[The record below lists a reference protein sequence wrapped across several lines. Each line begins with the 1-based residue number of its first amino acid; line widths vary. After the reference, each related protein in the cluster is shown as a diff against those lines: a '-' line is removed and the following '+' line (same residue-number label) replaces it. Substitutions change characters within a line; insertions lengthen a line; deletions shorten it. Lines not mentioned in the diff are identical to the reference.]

1 MTLPTGGQALV
12 GQLALEGVEQI
23 FGIPGVQL
31 DWAVDALAD
40 ARDRIALRV
49 PRHEQAT
56 SYMADGYART
66 CARTGV
72 CMVVP
77 GPGVLNALSGLATAY
92 ACSSPV
98 VCIAGQIN
106 SAARGRGWGMLH
118 ELPNQSL
125 TLGTVTKWSGLAREP
140 GDIPVLVREA
150 FHRAHSGRRGP
161 VAVEIPP
168 DVLQARGTAP
178 LIEPRPA
185 QAAAP
190 PPDSAIETAAML
202 LASARLPVIWAG
214 GGVVAGDAGPALQ
227 ALAERLDAPVAMS
240 EAGRGALSDHHPLA
254 LTSLGA
260 RALLP
265 HADVVLVV
273 GSRFINYRAQPALLA
288 PQAKF
293 IYLTIEEND
302 ASPPRQPGLVL
313 LGDARAGLERLHSA
327 LGPGRGHRAATDIC
341 RRVRAWCEQQL
352 CLIEPQRGWL
362 AALRRAIPEDGIF
375 VSELTQVG
383 YLAAVA
389 YPVYSPRTFITPGYQ
404 GTLGYG
410 FPTAIGAALGNPGR
424 VVVSV
429 NGDGGFGWNLQELST
444 VAKYRPALITVV
456 FNDGH
461 FGNVRRIQQDVFGRN
476 IATELTNPDFVALA
490 GAFGIPALRVHTP
503 AELEGA
509 LGDATGARQGGPL
522 LIEVPVG
529 EMPSPWHLL
538 NTIAR
543 PPAPPPRSPLD

>member
-1 MTLPTGGQALV
+1 VTLLTGGQALV

-31 DWAVDALAD
+31 DWAVDALVD
-40 ARDRIALRV
+40 ARDRIGLRV

-66 CARTGV
+66 TGRTGV

-106 SAARGRGWGMLH
+106 SVARGRGWGMLH

-125 TLGTVTKWSGLAREP
+125 TLGSVAKWTALAREP
-140 GDIPVLVREA
+140 AEVPVLVREA
-150 FHRAHSGRRGP
+150 FHRARSGHQRP
-161 VAVEIPP
+161 VVVEIPP
-168 DVLQARGTAP
+168 DVLQMQGAAQ
-178 LIEPRPA
+178 LIEPAPPEP
-185 QAAAP
+185 AAP
-190 PPDSAIETAAML
+190 PPDADIEAAAML
-202 LASARLPVIWAG
+202 LASARMPVIWAG
-214 GGVVAGDAGPALQ
+214 GGIAASSATRELQ
-227 ALAERLDAPVAMS
+227 QLAERLDAPVAMS
-240 EAGRGALSDHHPLA
+240 EAGRGALSDHHALA
-254 LTSLGA
+254 LSSLGA

-288 PQAKF
+288 PRAKF
-293 IYLTIEEND
+293 IYLTIDAND
-302 ASPPRQPGLVL
+302 ASPPRQPGLLL
-313 LGDARAGLERLHSA
+313 LGDARAGLERLHAA
-327 LGPGRGHRAATDIC
+327 LGPARHSRGAADTC
-341 RRVRAWCEQQL
+341 RRVRAWCDQQL
-352 CLIEPQRGWL
+352 DAIEPQRGWL
-362 AALRRAIPEDGIF
+362 AALRRAIPEDGIL

-383 YLAAVA
+383 YFAAVA
-389 YPVYSPRTFITPGYQ
+389 YPVYAQRTLITPGYQ

-424 VVVSV
+424 MVVSI
-429 NGDGGFGWNLQELST
+429 NGDGGFGWNMQELST
-444 VAKYRPALITVV
+444 VAKYRPALVTVV

-461 FGNVRRIQQDVFGRN
+461 FGNVRRIQKDVFGRN
-476 IATELTNPDFVALA
+476 IGTELANPDFIALA
-490 GAFGIPALRVHTP
+490 QAFGIPAVRARTP

-509 LGDATGARQGGPL
+509 VRNVAGARAPGPV

-538 NTIAR
+538 NTIAQ
-543 PPAPPPRSPLD
+543 PPAPPPPSPLD